1 MINYE
6 KREIHENLLE
16 WFLDHPTLHPS
27 RFRAFRVFRS
37 FKITTYDKPI
47 AKHENKK
54 GDYETRETHESF
66 FVCMQSSQN
75 QHHLV
80 FASFA
85 PFVVKK

>member
-54 GDYETRETHESF
+54 GDYETRETHEKF
-66 FVCMQSSQN
+66 FCMYAI
-75 QHHLV
+75 LTKPTPPRFRV
-80 FASFA
+80 FRELRS
-85 PFVVKK
+85 